1 METRSTRGKP
11 LEQLNLHAPL
21 KSTRR
26 SSSSVDT
33 ISMSHSNSVRVSSTE
48 ASQRVPFV
56 WESSPGVPKDAG
68 RTGLSSNRDQ
78 GPVPPKPPPNQWRP
92 LGEDHSNNAN
102 GRHRSHGTDDGND
115 GDIDMCSDGTED
127 GDVFSDALE
136 KISLSESLAITRRLS
151 SCHTEPMVNRAP
163 SFIMNR
169 FLPAAS
175 ALANS
180 SAISSTTHKHWSRR
194 APPSCSH
201 PSQKELTKMRT
212 RHRMHDARLQVPY
225 FPHGEDRTDVPSK
238 ACGLMLFFPWSL
250 KPMVCGFKSPGRCRT
265 PRANLSVAPR
275 KTIQGSS
282 DGPSSEVEDD
292 GGGYEDKLSIKACHS
307 PGWGL
312 PFLQTSRL
320 IKGGRNGDKGKA
332 KAFRVPGELESRCG
346 RSQNRADGGGGVRE
360 RKSAVWSLPQL
371 RSPSESWLSNNVL
384 DTMKK

>member
-1 METRSTRGKP
+1 METRSTRRKP
-11 LEQLNLHAPL
+11 LEQLDLHAPL

-68 RTGLSSNRDQ
+68 RRGFSSNRDK
-78 GPVPPKPPPNQWRP
+78 GPFPPKPPPNQWRP
-92 LGEDHSNNAN
+92 LGEDIQNAT

-127 GDVFSDALE
+127 ADAFSDALE
-136 KISLSESLAITRRLS
+136 KISLSESLAIAHRLS
-151 SCHTEPMVNRAP
+151 SCHIEPVVNRAP

-180 SAISSTTHKHWSRR
+180 SATTARKHWSRR
-194 APPSCSH
+194 APPFSH

-212 RHRMHDARLQVPY
+212 RRRVHDARLQVPY
-225 FPHGEDRTDVPSK
+225 FPHGEARADVPSK

-250 KPMVCGFKSPGRCRT
+250 KPMVCGFRT
-265 PRANLSVAPR
+265 PRANLNITPG
-275 KTIQGSS
+275 KTMQGSS

-292 GGGYEDKLSIKACHS
+292 SGGCDDKLSIKACHS

-312 PFLQTSRL
+312 PFLDTGRL
-320 IKGGRNGDKGKA
+320 RKRGRNVDRGKA
-332 KAFRVPGELESRCG
+332 KAFRVPRELESRCD
-346 RSQNRADGGGGVRE
+346 RTQNRADGGGGVTE
-360 RKSAVWSLPQL
+360 RKRAVWSLPQL
-371 RSPSESWLSNNVL
+371 RSPTESWLSKVL
-384 DTMKK
+384 NSSNR